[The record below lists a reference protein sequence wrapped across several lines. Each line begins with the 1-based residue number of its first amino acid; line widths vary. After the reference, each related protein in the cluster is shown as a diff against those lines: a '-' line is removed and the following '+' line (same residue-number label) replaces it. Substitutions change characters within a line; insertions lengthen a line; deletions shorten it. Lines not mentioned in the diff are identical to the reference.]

1 MIDIVF
7 LTAFADV
14 NETYITNF
22 TALRTLGDEKVTG
35 LIEYLNGTN
44 NSATTSGGSRSTGS
58 SAPATTLLMLLSG
71 LSVALLSSIII
82 AET

>member
-1 MIDIVF
+1 M
-7 LTAFADV
+7 

-44 NSATTSGGSRSTGS
+44 SGGSHSTGS
-58 SAPATTLLMLLSG
+58 STPATTLLMLFSA